1 MKIQDFRNRINDYYK
16 RYQAVRGNL
25 DLCQGY
31 VKNLVDEF
39 GNIEYPTMPYAFRVT
54 DDMMYEIGG
63 QKSPITEINAES
75 VLEMLHTFRDDLI
88 ILSEG

>member
-1 MKIQDFRNRINDYYK
+1 M
-16 RYQAVRGNL
+16 G
-25 DLCQGY
+25 
-31 VKNLVDEF
+31 